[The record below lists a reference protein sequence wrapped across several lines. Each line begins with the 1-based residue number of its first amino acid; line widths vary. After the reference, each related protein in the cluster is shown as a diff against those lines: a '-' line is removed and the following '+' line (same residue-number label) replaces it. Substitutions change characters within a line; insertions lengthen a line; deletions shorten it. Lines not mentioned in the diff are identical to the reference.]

1 MRSGAVL
8 GYNGVMTLIRTNTPN
23 AAAADEAAFEYALRV
38 FSEGA
43 RPVVIVPSYDE
54 TVRLKKAWA
63 ERMSFGIDV
72 ATLSSWAADLWELY
86 GDGRTFVDSV
96 QRELIAGA
104 ALRDHCEQ
112 SPGCLMQPTSGT
124 RSFIARVAR
133 EALPKAA
140 GEHDLGRG
148 EREAVEVLDRYR
160 DIAASAGLVEQSEA
174 LALLAD
180 ASVLAQ
186 YRPATVGFEPDAF
199 TAVEQDF
206 LACAGAVAFV
216 NERSAEPVG
225 RRAPELASLLAA
237 LFEPDEEHPVAATG
251 AVRFVLPSG
260 RYAAPRSLCDA
271 LAAIRS
277 DDPDASVAVAARDA
291 FACFE
296 DLAPRLAARGIAAEV
311 RGSAPFAA
319 TEFGSSWLALLETLF
334 GETPLL
340 SRAATDFAI
349 GAYSGVGVRS
359 AYWMDARWRANRSV
373 DRDSILTD
381 LAGNADHGL
390 NGLVGSLE
398 SGRVE
403 EAFDILQAHILK
415 QAGWPEGYRDR
426 QMSALA
432 LARTV
437 FEAAAALGACM
448 EDYRSVLEGQRLFVR
463 TASDPAAERSG
474 EANSA
479 LADEHG
485 EAGCGT
491 SPVLIVDLE
500 GAAALGAASC
510 DCLLVTDLTAAAYP
524 VRDDGGA
531 VSSLLEKLD
540 AAVECDGLSSVRATF
555 ADALSVPR
563 SLLVLSRPLNN
574 PAGDEERPA
583 VVFEDVIDCYRSELQ
598 NPGETDKKT
607 GLTAALLPYASTL
620 GEQGAYENLSFQ
632 GEPQRMTAEIPVMPT
647 GFVTSDARDK
657 ILLPQQWGGVVNEGY
672 SLSPSAIESY
682 LECPYKWFA
691 HRRLR
696 LEELDAGFGG
706 REFGLFAHR
715 VLEHFYAQ
723 FRCEVAPKVTA
734 DTLPRA
740 RRILERVF
748 DDQLAYDATLVG
760 DATALVALDDLERR
774 EVDDLK
780 RKLVAYLDRE
790 ARLLPGFAPLD
801 GEVSFGRK
809 QGAFEYAGFK
819 VNGTIDRVD
828 VDGYGRAVVVDYKGA
843 VGRSYALKEKA
854 DAPPTL
860 PRKVQTLIYAQAVRK
875 TMGLEPV
882 GALYLS
888 YGKDEGIAGSFD
900 HALLDPEKDL
910 LGIDAATCGTLDFA
924 ELLDRVEEAV
934 AIRLESLLAG
944 DIPACPRDEDACTYC
959 PVTVCSVR
967 DALQRRSEGDE

>member
-1 MRSGAVL
+1 MRLGAVL
-8 GYNGVMTLIRTNTPN
+8 GYNGGMTLIRTDTPN
-23 AAAADEAAFEYALRV
+23 AAAADEAAFEYALCA

-54 TVRLKKAWA
+54 AVRLKKAWA

-72 ATLSSWAADLWELY
+72 VTLSSWAADLWELF

-96 QRELIAGA
+96 QRELIAAA
-104 ALRDHCEQ
+104 ALRSYCEQ
-112 SPGCLMQPTSGT
+112 NPECLLQPTPGT
-124 RSFIARVAR
+124 RAFIARVAR
-133 EALPKAA
+133 EALPKAT
-140 GEHDLGRG
+140 GEHELGRG
-148 EREAVEVLDRYR
+148 EREAVEVLERYR
-160 DIAASAGLVEQSEA
+160 EIAASAGLVEQSEA

-180 ASVLAQ
+180 ASVLAR
-186 YRPATVGFEPDAF
+186 YRPAAVGFEADAF
-199 TAVEQDF
+199 TAVERDF
-206 LACAGAVAFV
+206 LSQAGTVAFV
-216 NERSAEPVG
+216 NERSEEPFG
-225 RRAPELASLLAA
+225 RRASELASLLAA
-237 LFEPDEEHPVAATG
+237 LFEPDEEHPVTATG

-260 RYAAPRSLCDA
+260 RYAEPRLLCDA
-271 LAAIRS
+271 VEAVRS
-277 DDPDASVAVAARDA
+277 DDPDASITVAARDA

-296 DLAPRLAARGIAAEV
+296 ELAPRLAERGIAAEV
-311 RGSAPFAA
+311 RGSVLFAA

-340 SRAATDFAI
+340 SRAAADFAI
-349 GAYSGVGVRS
+349 GAYSGVSVRG

-381 LAGNADHGL
+381 LAGSADHGL

-403 EAFDILQAHILK
+403 EAFDILQAHMLK

-437 FEAAAALGACM
+437 FETALALGACT
-448 EDYRSVLEGQRLFVR
+448 EDYRSVLGEQSLLVR
-463 TASDPAAERSG
+463 TATDPAANRAGGADGFPKGERDD
-474 EANSA
+474 
-479 LADEHG
+479 AD
-485 EAGCGT
+485 AGAP
-491 SPVLIVDLE
+491 PVLIVDLE

-540 AAVECDGLSSVRATF
+540 AAVERDGLSCARATF
-555 ADALSVPR
+555 ADALSVPTG
-563 SLLVLSRPLNN
+563 LLVLSRPLNN

-598 NPGETDKKT
+598 NPGETDKRT
-607 GLTAALLPYASTL
+607 GLTAELLPYASTL
-620 GEQGAYENLSFQ
+620 GEQGSYENLSFE
-632 GEPQRMTAEIPVMPT
+632 GRPQKMVAEIPVMPT
-647 GFVTSDARDK
+647 GFVTPAARDK
-657 ILLPQQWGGVVNEGY
+657 ILLPQQWGGVVSEGY

-715 VLEHFYAQ
+715 VLEHFYAR
-723 FRCEVAPKVTA
+723 FRCEVAPKVTS
-734 DTLPRA
+734 DTLPQA

-748 DDQLAYDATLVG
+748 DEQLAYDATLVG
-760 DATALVALDDLERR
+760 DSTALVALDDLERR

-780 RKLVAYLDRE
+780 RKLIGYLDRE

-801 GEVSFGRK
+801 GEVSFGRR

-843 VGRSYALKEKA
+843 VGKSYALKEKA
-854 DAPPTL
+854 DAPFAL

-875 TMGLEPV
+875 TMGLEPA

-888 YGKDEGIAGSFD
+888 YGKDGGIAGSFD
-900 HALLDPEKDL
+900 HALLDPGKDL
-910 LGIDAATCGTLDFA
+910 LGIDAATCGTLGFA

-934 AIRLESLLAG
+934 AARLESLLAG